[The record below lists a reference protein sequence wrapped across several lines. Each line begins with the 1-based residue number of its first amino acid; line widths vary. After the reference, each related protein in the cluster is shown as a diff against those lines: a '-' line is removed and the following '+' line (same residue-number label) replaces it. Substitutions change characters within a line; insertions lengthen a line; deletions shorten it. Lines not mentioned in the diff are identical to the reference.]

1 MFGILLKKKS
11 KINLHTL
18 RKKLLKK
25 NIQTRPFFWPMHKQE
40 VFKKMGLFK
49 KISLPNCEYLSSNG
63 FYLPSGLGLKKKQLI
78 FVVKIL
84 KEILK

>member
-1 MFGILLKKKS
+1 MEKLKQCGIG
-11 KINLHTL
+11 
-18 RKKLLKK
+18 
-25 NIQTRPFFWPMHKQE
+25 TRPFFSPMHQQP

-78 FVVKIL
+78 FVVKI
-84 KEILK
+84 